1 MNPNAKR
8 LIEYTVMSSTA
19 IADKNKTVTNVSTE
33 NRNLITAKNTSYILL
48 FVSFNIILLFKL
60 IIDISFLE
68 AKLTFFYFF

>member
-1 MNPNAKR
+1 MNPNAIR

-33 NRNLITAKNTSYILL
+33 NRNLITVKNTSYILL

-68 AKLTFFYFF
+68 AKLTFSNFL